1 MMAGNGTVMKLSSN
15 VPGCAL
21 AIEQVFREAGFPK
34 DLSRPLLIGSARVGA
49 VIESPLV
56 RAVTLTGSGAAGR
69 ALASKA
75 GSLLKKTVLEL
86 EGSDPY
92 LVLEDADL
100 NLAATVCARG
110 RLTNWGRSCIAAKRF
125 IAVYKIH
132 DRFVELFVKHMA
144 AAKMG
149 DPFRQDTEIG
159 PQARHDLRRL
169 GFGTSPGY

>member
-34 DLSRPLLIGSARVGA
+34 DLSRTLLIGSARVGA

-110 RLTNWGRSCIAAKRF
+110 RLTNWGTKLHCREA
-125 IAVYKIH
+125 IH
-132 DRFVELFVKHMA
+132 
-144 AAKMG
+144 
-149 DPFRQDTEIG
+149 
-159 PQARHDLRRL
+159 RRL
-169 GFGTSPGY
+169 QDPRPVCRTLCQTHGCRQNGRSVPPGH